1 MMECHPLIYK
11 TRRSGINIVLAYYNE
26 QATRDRRNNTQNDRW
41 VARGWGGRGVA
52 SVAAN
57 DNQTEITETM
67 REERSEED
75 DDDDDERR
83 KRSVPRT
90 QERKEE

>member
-41 VARGWGGRGVA
+41 VARGWCSGG
-52 SVAAN
+52 AAAAVVVTN
-57 DNQTEITETM
+57 DNQTETAEW
-67 REERSEED
+67 EERSEED
-75 DDDDDERR
+75 DHDNE
-83 KRSVPRT
+83 SPPRT
-90 QERKEE
+90 QDRKEE